1 MTTSQGQP
9 TVDAHRNGRWWF
21 VLAAAFAGLFAV
33 NVVSRLLFIK
43 KGMVIWYVG
52 DVGEFLLVLV
62 AMAFF
67 VAGLLVAEESPE
79 SLVSPVAKNHK
90 GGSS

>member
-1 MTTSQGQP
+1 MTTSKGAS
-9 TVDAHRNGRWWF
+9 TAGAHGNGRWWF
-21 VLAAAFAGLFAV
+21 VLAATCAGLFAV
-33 NVVSRLLFIK
+33 NVASRLLFIK
-43 KGMVIWYVG
+43 KGMMIWHVG

-79 SLVSPVAKNHK
+79 SLVSPDSKNHK